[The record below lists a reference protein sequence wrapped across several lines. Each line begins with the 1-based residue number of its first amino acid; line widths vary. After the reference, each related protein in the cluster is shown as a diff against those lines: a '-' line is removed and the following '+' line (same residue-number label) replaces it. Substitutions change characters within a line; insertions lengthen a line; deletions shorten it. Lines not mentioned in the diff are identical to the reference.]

1 MPNGTN
7 SMAKLAPS
15 STINN
20 NTLDNRH
27 NQAHTKII
35 NSQAVVEAK
44 ERELVVLND
53 KIIHFVRKG
62 LSNLEDGEFDA
73 YQSLHDRYREVLN
86 HITNANTVDEEVN
99 YMLETA
105 EIVFKYY
112 DIIDNGEESHP
123 TSSSSC
129 TTTVSTNKNNRQV
142 GESSILRYFMCSSGD
157 NAATAT
163 ATATATT
170 TATATAEKDK
180 NKDKNRDK
188 NKDKNNERVQDDN
201 VPTDRA
207 TLLDMYLEKTD
218 PNHFKPP
225 TAENFDKCSVCGN
238 VGKTVMPND
247 GLCYCNACHAVETLL
262 IDHEKPSYKDPPKEI
277 TYFAYKRIN
286 HLNEWI
292 SQIQG
297 KESTEIPPEIYDK
310 ILLEIR
316 KQRITNMADVTNA
329 KIREILKKLGQNRF
343 YEHGA
348 HIMNRLNG
356 MPSISL
362 TPEIEDKL
370 RQMFKMIQIP
380 FFKHAPRNRK
390 NFLSYSYTLHKCL
403 QLLELDEYLK
413 YFPLLKS
420 REKTHAMDEVW
431 KKICADLS
439 WHFYPSV

>member
-1 MPNGTN
+1 M
-7 SMAKLAPS
+7 
-15 STINN
+15 
-20 NTLDNRH
+20 
-27 NQAHTKII
+27 
-35 NSQAVVEAK
+35 
-44 ERELVVLND
+44 
-53 KIIHFVRKG
+53 
-62 LSNLEDGEFDA
+62 GE
-73 YQSLHDRYREVLN
+73 N
-86 HITNANTVDEEVN
+86 
-99 YMLETA
+99 
-105 EIVFKYY
+105 
-112 DIIDNGEESHP
+112 
-123 TSSSSC
+123 
-129 TTTVSTNKNNRQV
+129 
-142 GESSILRYFMCSSGD
+142 SILRFFVSDAPDPPPSTIPQPQKEFY
-157 NAATAT
+157 AT
-163 ATATATT
+163 
-170 TATATAEKDK
+170 
-180 NKDKNRDK
+180 
-188 NKDKNNERVQDDN
+188 
-201 VPTDRA
+201 TDRA

-225 TAENFDKCSVCGN
+225 PYENFDKCVVCGN
-238 VGKTVMPND
+238 IGKTVMPND
-247 GLCYCNACHAVETLL
+247 GMCYCNDCHAVETLL

-362 TPEIEDKL
+362 SPEIEDKL

-431 KKICADLS
+431 KKICVDLS

>member
-1 MPNGTN
+1 
-7 SMAKLAPS
+7 MAR
-15 STINN
+15 STVTPINN
-20 NTLDNRH
+20 SNTLDNRH
-27 NQAHTKII
+27 NQAH
-35 NSQAVVEAK
+35 AK
-44 ERELVVLND
+44 LLKDKAHAQKCEEDLARLDNELSTYAC
-53 KIIHFVRKG
+53 IG
-62 LSNLEDGEFDA
+62 LSKLTESQYCAFQALQDERGEA
-73 YQSLHDRYREVLN
+73 ERHVAKCKSNETEV
-86 HITNANTVDEEVN
+86 D
-99 YMLETA
+99 YMLDTA
-105 EIVFKYY
+105 DIIFQYY
-112 DIIDNGEESHP
+112 DIIENGEE
-123 TSSSSC
+123 
-129 TTTVSTNKNNRQV
+129 NNRKGDGIARQSSMASLA
-142 GESSILRYFMCSSGD
+142 ENSILKYFMGGVE
-157 NAATAT
+157 AQ
-163 ATATATT
+163 
-170 TATATAEKDK
+170 AEAQPPT
-180 NKDKNRDK
+180 
-188 NKDKNNERVQDDN
+188 QDDSSAMVTPTKPDIDLQN
-201 VPTDRA
+201 SKNTNSTDRA
-207 TLLDMYLEKTD
+207 SLLDMYMEKTD
-218 PNHFKPP
+218 PNYFKHSPS
-225 TAENFDKCSVCGN
+225 ENFDKCLVCGTI
-238 VGKTVMPND
+238 GKTVLPND
-247 GLCYCNACHAVETLL
+247 GMCYCNACHAVETLL

-431 KKICADLS
+431 KKICGELL